1 MAPRR
6 AVRGAGVTGVTLDAV
21 LCNLERRRLDAER
34 MHATVPVSDVLG
46 TVLIDTAVRALQKA
60 AA

>member
-1 MAPRR
+1 MAQSW

-34 MHATVPVSDVLG
+34 MHATVSDVLG
-46 TVLIDTAVRALQKA
+46 TVLIDKVVRALQKA
-60 AA
+60 AV